1 MEYLAIT
8 GTIFIN
14 LFSMKVE
21 LRDPNKI
28 MKLSRLGSFHQS
40 KLSFLRSFLNEFKEW
55 EYKRDL
61 FDLNENGFGEAVYSF
76 KKNKRVYSLVCFANE
91 IKDEER
97 SDRVIATKW
106 DAAFTLHDGV
116 PTKKDI
122 ERLKN
127 EVPKQ
132 EVGRLSYKELTL
144 SRANRSVRV
153 FNHVVQSLS
162 EGLQPSLDL
171 IDKVGYLYRTTAV
184 YGSGKFGLAD
194 RFRLKNREE
203 INGPFRLEM
212 MLVYLVRQF
221 TVDQVNHIAKFKN
234 PKKAIKLDLKICRK
248 LGIGNSTGLGMAP
261 FIVNHPTLLN
271 NWIFCRETALKKI
284 REIKKVNL
292 NNSDLFKNC
301 VKKSLK
307 NITSWNTESEYQ
319 LKKIKSLFR
328 DLEKFIDF
336 IDHKFN
342 FEEDYPF
349 NKIYLWLEKHTC
361 EECIEYIVSIMM
373 EPFNE
378 IVDPLVKKMSSDED
392 KYFTI
397 PTTRSIKD
405 LKKIIR
411 IKYSNILSI
420 NFRKRENLKKFWF
433 ISKNKEEPRLAN
445 RFEENGADLEQPLAI
460 ARDIKELYIR
470 LLRFKNNLT
479 VDKFLAENSDLR
491 HVVRR
496 VFILEKFPYAEIQDN
511 TIGENVVPIDMLRL
525 KLSFFGALKFDP
537 RSDKWLRICMFQGAP
552 LPNELKDYDEHW
564 VYNFHS

>member
-1 MEYLAIT
+1 
-8 GTIFIN
+8 
-14 LFSMKVE
+14 MKVE

-61 FDLNENGFGEAVYSF
+61 FNLNENGFGEAVYSF

-144 SRANRSVRV
+144 SRANKSVRIY
-153 FNHVVQSLS
+153 NHVVESLS
-162 EGLQPSLDL
+162 KGQQPDL
-171 IDKVGYLYRTTAV
+171 NLLSKVGYLYRTTAV

-194 RFRLKNREE
+194 RFRIKNREE

-221 TVDQVNHIAKFKN
+221 TFDQVNHVAYHKN
-234 PKKAIKLDLKICRK
+234 PKKAVKLDDNICK
-248 LGIGNSTGLGMAP
+248 NLGIGNSTGLGMAP

-271 NWIFCRETALKKI
+271 NWILSREKALKKI
-284 REIKKVNL
+284 REIKDVESQD
-292 NNSDLFKNC
+292 SDLFIDC

-307 NITSWNTESEYQ
+307 NITSWNTDSEYQ
-319 LKKIKSLFR
+319 QKKISSLLN
-328 DLEKFIDF
+328 DVEKFLNF
-336 IDHKFN
+336 IEKDFN
-342 FEEDYPF
+342 FESEYPF
-349 NKIYLWLEKHTC
+349 NKIYQWLEDNTC

-373 EPFNE
+373 EPYND
-378 IVDPLVKKMSSDED
+378 IINPLVKEMSSDEE
-392 KYFTI
+392 KYFNI
-397 PTTRSIKD
+397 PTHRKVEE
-405 LKKIIR
+405 LRNIIEA
-411 IKYSNILSI
+411 KYPNILDI
-420 NFRKRENLKKFWF
+420 NFEEKENNKNFWF
-433 ISKNKEEPRLAN
+433 ISKNKEEPRLAD
-445 RFEENGADLEQPLAI
+445 RFEEHGSELEQPLAI
-460 ARDIKELYIR
+460 ARDIKKLYDK
-470 LLRFKNNLT
+470 LLVSKNSLT
-479 VDKFLAENSDLR
+479 IAEFLTSNSELR

-496 VFILEKFPYAEIQDN
+496 AFIVEKFPYSEIQDN
-511 TIGENVVPIDMLRL
+511 TIGKDLMPIDMLRL

-552 LPNELKDYDEHW
+552 LPNELKSYDEQW
-564 VYNFHS
+564 VYKTNI